1 MSICGEMLTDTEE
14 LVSAWQ
20 LLGSV
25 KTDNRLDARDS
36 WLLAAESFG
45 CDLQAISDATDDWLL
60 VDWLMRNT
68 DRHYNN
74 FGLIRDVE
82 TMQVRPAPL
91 FDTGASLWCGELR
104 IDSGIT
110 TPNPSTPLTRRPP
123 RAGNSR
129 WSGTGTGSTWIYSP
143 IGPTK
148 RPVDSPP
155 MACTPLR
162 GSKRFA
168 TPCGLKSKPRELRSS
183 NRTGVATPILRTD
196 ALSS

>member
-1 MSICGEMLTDTEE
+1 MAAARIRQNRQQTRRARLMAARRGILR
-14 LVSAWQ
+14 LRSASDI
-20 LLGSV
+20 G
-25 KTDNRLDARDS
+25 RDGR
-36 WLLAAESFG
+36 LAARG
-45 CDLQAISDATDDWLL
+45 PAHAQ
-60 VDWLMRNT
+60 T

-91 FDTGASLWCGELR
+91 FDTGRRSGAGSSASTP
-104 IDSGIT
+104 GIT
-110 TPNPSTPLTRRPP
+110 TPNPFTPPTRRPP

-129 WSGTGTGSTWIYSP
+129 WSGTGTDSTWTYLT